1 MPVGYGYS
9 PDIQPVFIDWAKISK
24 DFTDQVQARKDIAQT
39 EKENILQNRKD
50 FNQTLI
56 DRPSGQNEVA
66 NSVMS
71 ATATQIKDTSVNN
84 FNRYKNKEITLQQYK
99 NFENNLNSGTDMFF
113 DAVKNYNQNFNEFAT
128 RAQNGSASQVEVF
141 MHELMQNYTDFG
153 RIQVNVNPTNGS
165 LIFAQLDKDGKV
177 TDKTLDVS
185 QIGYFS
191 KYKRDKYNIN
201 AAVGT
206 IAQGLGNKFIQDSK
220 GNSLKYQGMM
230 YDELITNDTL
240 MKGLD
245 LEVKSLIDQDS
256 ELESVLAD
264 SMGYKIVT
272 EKTDNPNEL
281 YFNQDANVFE
291 ITDGQKQAAFQHV
304 RDKLARAITV
314 ERKAAPDEQPKDK
327 TRETIDIINT
337 VRLAGGKVDPKL
349 FTGLLK
355 NLGLDD
361 KQIADTF
368 PDGIDEDVFKE
379 FNTDLTSFV
388 KNITSVQIVDAIK
401 NDKPLG
407 LNKQLFALRQIGI
420 SSRFVEPTRSEKK
433 VAEQNSQPIPQ
444 GYITINTVGG
454 KAVDEFKIPITE
466 GMSLTALIG
475 DIVSEIPVYQKPE
488 DILFRLQVIA
498 AREAATDEAG
508 EVDLLFFNTD
518 TND

>member
-9 PDIQPVFIDWAKISK
+9 ADTQPVFIDWAKISK

-153 RIQVNVNPTNGS
+153 RIQVNVNPANGS

-245 LEVKSLIDQDS
+245 LEVQSLIDQDS

-314 ERKAAPDEQPKDK
+314 ERKAAPDEKPRDK
-327 TRETIDIINT
+327 VRETIDTINA
-337 VRLAGGKVDPKL
+337 VRLAGGVVDKQL
-349 FTGLLK
+349 FTSLLK

-361 KQIADTF
+361 IQIAKTF
-368 PDGIDEDVFKE
+368 PDGIDDNSFSE
-379 FNTDLTSFV
+379 FNTDLTGFV
-388 KNITSVQIVDAIK
+388 SGITADTLNQAVSDGKPGALTNQLRKLRQLGIGANYQDASK
-401 NDKPLG
+401 LDRNYAKQNNQPEPLG
-407 LNKQLFALRQIGI
+407 FISINALNGDDENAFRIPLTEGLDILDLYDEI
-420 SSRFVEPTRSEKK
+420 V
-433 VAEQNSQPIPQ
+433 SQ
-444 GYITINTVGG
+444 
-454 KAVDEFKIPITE
+454 IPIYA
-466 GMSLTALIG
+466 SPA
-475 DIVSEIPVYQKPE
+475 DIAFRLEMISDRIKSSKNRAPG
-488 DILFRLQVIA
+488 DILFMPK
-498 AREAATDEAG
+498 
-508 EVDLLFFNTD
+508 N
-518 TND
+518 

>member
-9 PDIQPVFIDWAKISK
+9 PDTQPVFIDWAKISK

-71 ATATQIKDTSVNN
+71 ATATQIKDTSLNN

-99 NFENNLNSGTDMFF
+99 NFENNLNSGTDLFF

-153 RIQVNVNPTNGS
+153 RIQVNINPNNGS

-191 KYKRDKYNIN
+191 KYKRDKYNID
-201 AAVGT
+201 AAVGN

-230 YDELITNDTL
+230 YDELITNETL

-245 LEVKSLIDQDS
+245 LEVQSLIDQDS
-256 ELESVLAD
+256 EIESVLAD

-272 EKTDNPNEL
+272 VL
-281 YFNQDANVFE
+281 YV
-291 ITDGQKQAAFQHV
+291 
-304 RDKLARAITV
+304 
-314 ERKAAPDEQPKDK
+314 
-327 TRETIDIINT
+327 
-337 VRLAGGKVDPKL
+337 
-349 FTGLLK
+349 
-355 NLGLDD
+355 
-361 KQIADTF
+361 
-368 PDGIDEDVFKE
+368 
-379 FNTDLTSFV
+379 
-388 KNITSVQIVDAIK
+388 
-401 NDKPLG
+401 
-407 LNKQLFALRQIGI
+407 
-420 SSRFVEPTRSEKK
+420 SSS
-433 VAEQNSQPIPQ
+433 
-444 GYITINTVGG
+444 
-454 KAVDEFKIPITE
+454 
-466 GMSLTALIG
+466 
-475 DIVSEIPVYQKPE
+475 
-488 DILFRLQVIA
+488 
-498 AREAATDEAG
+498 
-508 EVDLLFFNTD
+508 
-518 TND
+518 